1 MVEHHEPRP
10 SGYWYEPG
18 ARVRSVDV
26 LNLLRRYRSA
36 EGAMRARTRESMGMG
51 ETDLLAL
58 RFLLQAKREGR
69 SPLQRDLAA
78 FLGISSA
85 STTALVDRLVKSGH
99 VERRPHPD
107 DRRASIVTAT
117 TESDHEVRAT
127 LGAMHQ
133 RMIAVVDDLSPDDLD
148 AVARFLSGM
157 IRAVSEEEDL
167 DRELRDVVRDFE
179 QGTA

>member
-1 MVEHHEPRP
+1 MVEEHERP
-10 SGYWYEPG
+10 SGYWYDAPDR
-18 ARVRSVDV
+18 ARSVDV
-26 LNLLRRYRSA
+26 LNLMRRYRSA
-36 EGAMRARTRESMGMG
+36 ESAMRARTRDSMGMG

-58 RFLLQAKREGR
+58 RFLLQARREGR
-69 SPLQRDLAA
+69 SPMQRDLAA

-99 VERRPHPD
+99 VERRAHPD
-107 DRRASIVTAT
+107 DRRASIVVPT

-133 RMIAVVDDLSPDDLD
+133 RMITVVDDLSGDELD

-157 IRAVSEEEDL
+157 IQAVSEELDL

-179 QGTA
+179 RGSG